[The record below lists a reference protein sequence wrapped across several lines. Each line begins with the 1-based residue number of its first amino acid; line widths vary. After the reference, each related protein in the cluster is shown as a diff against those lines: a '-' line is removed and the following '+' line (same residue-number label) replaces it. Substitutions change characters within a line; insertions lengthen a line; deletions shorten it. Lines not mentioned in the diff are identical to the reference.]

1 MDNNINLEGRL
12 YVAGTRGYSNYE
24 IAVKNGFVGTEQE
37 WLDSMVEEA
46 ALMVNDHIRQQIVDG
61 TYRITL
67 VSDYDEDSESLV
79 LSNTII
85 MPIDDPL

>member
-79 LSNTII
+79 LSNTIVI
-85 MPIDDPL
+85 PIDDPL